1 MGSSDMHESGN
12 FSAFIAG
19 ALLGAGVA
27 LLLAPRSGSQ
37 MRGLLRDYA
46 SRAKDELDNAIEQVA
61 EPWDSVKERGQK
73 FVAKGKESL
82 REAGRQ
88 VKGFAETGEKPVNET
103 KEEFASQQH

>member
-1 MGSSDMHESGN
+1 MHESGN

-27 LLLAPRSGSQ
+27 LLLAPQSGSQ

-46 SRAKDELDNAIEQVA
+46 SRAKEELDHAIEQA
-61 EPWDSVKERGQK
+61 TEPWDSAKEHGRK
-73 FVAKGKESL
+73 FFANGKESL

-88 VKGFAETGEKPVNET
+88 VKGFAETGKKAVNET
-103 KEEFASQQH
+103 RDEFTSQQR